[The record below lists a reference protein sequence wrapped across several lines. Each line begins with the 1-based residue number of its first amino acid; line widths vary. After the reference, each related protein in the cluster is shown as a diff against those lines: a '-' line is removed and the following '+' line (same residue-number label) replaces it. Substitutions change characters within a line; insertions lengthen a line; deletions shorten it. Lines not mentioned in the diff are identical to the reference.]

1 MGLRLVLTM
10 PSEAVSD
17 GIANRLFG
25 GVFDFSAEMGNAAS
39 DGIAAFFDGFFGFVP
54 AFFDGVACLFG
65 GAFGGGLCFVKVAGG
80 VLFRALPSAGAGG
93 QGEGGQGGN
102 EKFVHG

>member
-1 MGLRLVLTM
+1 M

-80 VLFRALPSAGAGG
+80 VLFRALLSAGAGG